1 MSAQALLPAPAAG
14 QLAACG
20 LRVVLRF
27 ERGAEVIAREVVTAA
42 DLVDARGEL
51 WRDACLRAG
60 LVMQR
65 FDALV
70 PLVAPRFSAIAP
82 SRCVGFALV
91 ADPPSAGA
99 AALRGEFSVFAL
111 ELVARRAEARLRQA
125 GVLQPGQ
132 SYFYEIEVAPS
143 PAASAPAAGF
153 AALELTA
160 NHPPL
165 RFLSLPLAPLRE
177 RARPEGP
184 ADDGQFPVFFTAA
197 AFAKAERFSRHGA
210 AFNPPVES
218 GAVLVGPLCTCPHSG
233 ELFVVVTDACEVTDA
248 EAGVVSLAYS
258 GRSWARIQ
266 TMVRARQA
274 ADPAL
279 RILGQAHGHNF
290 PVRSDDCANCPKQ
303 DVCAVDNVF
312 ASTDDH
318 AWMRAVFA
326 RQPWALCQ
334 IFGLNIR
341 GAAVDGLF
349 TLSDGRPQRRG
360 LLVLPP
366 DHDLPRDPVI
376 TVNQ

>member
-1 MSAQALLPAPAAG
+1 MSTLALSHAPAVR
-14 QLAACG
+14 LPAACG
-20 LRVVLRF
+20 LWVALRL
-27 ERGAEVIAREVVTAA
+27 ERGSEVIAREAVTAS
-42 DLVDARGEL
+42 DLVDASGEL

-60 LVMQR
+60 LLGQR
-65 FDALV
+65 FDAL
-70 PLVAPRFSAIAP
+70 APRVTPLFSTLAP
-82 SRCVGFALV
+82 SRCVGFALE

-99 AALRGEFSVFAL
+99 AALRGEFSVLAL
-111 ELVARRAEARLRQA
+111 EPVARRAEARLRQA

-132 SYFYEIEVAPS
+132 AYCYEIEVGP
-143 PAASAPAAGF
+143 PAAAPAPATGF

-165 RFLSLPLAPLRE
+165 HILSLPLAPLRA

-197 AFAKAERFSRHGA
+197 AFAKAEHFSRRGA
-210 AFNPPVES
+210 AVNPPVES
-218 GAVLVGPLCTCPHSG
+218 GAVLIGPLCACPQSG

-248 EAGVVSLAYS
+248 EAGVASLAYS

-266 TMVRARQA
+266 ALARARQA

-279 RILGQAHGHNF
+279 RIVGQAHGHPF
-290 PVRSDDCANCPKQ
+290 PVHGEDCSNCPKR

-341 GAAVDGLF
+341 DEAVNGLF
-349 TLSDGRPQRRG
+349 TLSDGRLQRRG
-360 LLVLPP
+360 LLVLP
-366 DHDLPRDPVI
+366 DHDLPRHPVI
-376 TVNQ
+376 SVPQ